1 MRLRCVLVISTP
13 SLPEDV
19 RVCACVLVSQGR
31 DGRRTR
37 LGEAGCEEPPD
48 VGATRAL
55 RESELCDRSN
65 GGMPCWDGAT
75 TAAGITRGLPLKLS

>member
-31 DGRRTR
+31 GGRRTR
-37 LGEAGCEEPPD
+37 LGEAGCKEPSD
-48 VGATRAL
+48 VGSTRAL

-65 GGMPCWDGAT
+65 GGMPRWDA